1 MSVSAPGSLARVI
14 THPNQWPPAGVDG
27 CYVVGSGSDRRFM
40 QVRSTLVRGGIAALA
55 AAAAVMIGSPAALA
69 ADGAARGRV
78 VADDHGN
85 AKATVGYR
93 HNRGKGGGDNAGRV
107 G

>member
-55 AAAAVMIGSPAALA
+55 AAAADLLGSAASSSVRSGIVDYCCSVLLSCLA
-69 ADGAARGRV
+69 VSGLLPRPPPS
-78 VADDHGN
+78 
-85 AKATVGYR
+85 
-93 HNRGKGGGDNAGRV
+93 
-107 G
+107 